1 MSWFLNKKIWVTGAS
16 SGIGKALAEELAQQG
31 ASLVLSSR
39 RQEVLEQLK
48 STLRNPAQHRVVP
61 LDLER
66 YDTLAEIVNKTLP
79 DSGPIDI
86 LINNAGI
93 SQREL
98 AMETKLEVDRK
109 LMDIN
114 YFGTIAMSK
123 ALLPDMIKRGSGS
136 IVCVSSVAG
145 IMGTQ
150 LRTGYSGSKFAV
162 HGYMEGLRAELHQ
175 HGIQVLVAAPGYVN
189 TDVAL
194 NALNGHGESARLKD
208 QNNLNGIS
216 PEACAL
222 SLMRAI
228 ERGKHEVVIG
238 KGASRIAPWIKRIS
252 PALTRQIQRKYT
264 DG

>member
-1 MSWFLNKKIWVTGAS
+1 MSWFLNKKVWVTGAS
-16 SGIGKALAEELAQQG
+16 SGIGKALAQELAQQG

-39 RQEVLEQLK
+39 RQDVLEQLK
-48 STLRNPAQHRVVP
+48 STLNNPEQHMVVP

-66 YDTLAEIVNKTLP
+66 YDALAEIVNKTLP
-79 DSGPIDI
+79 ATGQIDI
-86 LINNAGI
+86 LINNGGI

-98 AMETKLEVDRK
+98 AMDTNIEVDRK

-114 YFGTIAMSK
+114 YFGTIAMCK
-123 ALLPDMIKRGSGS
+123 AILPDMIKRRSGS

-194 NALNGHGESARLKD
+194 NAMNGNGQAAMLKD
-208 QNNLNGIS
+208 QNNLDGIS
-216 PEACAL
+216 PKECAL
-222 SLMRAI
+222 SLMQAI
-228 ERGKHEVVIG
+228 ERGKHEVIIG
-238 KGASRIAPWIKRIS
+238 KGVSRIAPWIKRLS
-252 PALTRQIQRKYT
+252 PALTRHIQRKYT